1 MVGLARPHSS
11 TPSNTL
17 SDIKDRSVAT
27 LKSFWPV
34 ISKKPWTANATLHA
48 DVKLAAAAAAAAA
61 AARNPRDL
69 RSEPTVASIYPSPQ
83 VPVVDPAE
91 LVLEEIRRSTQ
102 PKAAVA
108 VPEELEQHPPLHLNS
123 YARHRMIFLSYEKL
137 DEKKRSLR
145 EQLLIANLIIHLQE
159 NELN

>member
-27 LKSFWPV
+27 FKSFWPV

-48 DVKLAAAAAAAAA
+48 DVKLAAAAAAA
-61 AARNPRDL
+61 RNQRDL
-69 RSEPTVASIYPSPQ
+69 RSEPTVASIYRSPQ
-83 VPVVDPAE
+83 VPVLDPAE